1 MLFGAQTLKKNQ
13 FFFDPLPRNNI
24 NKFLRKQN
32 ERKKPHTEKRKRT
45 DHKIVKTENRIYWFS
60 YKKKNNNIYIGSSNI
75 SFFIERIE

>member
-45 DHKIVKTENRIYWFS
+45 DHKIVKWRIE
-60 YKKKNNNIYIGSSNI
+60 YIGSVTKKKIIIYILVHRI
-75 SFFIERIE
+75 SVFL